1 MTWFTFYLSGAES
14 KPCIQYFCYK
24 IDKFQHF
31 YYFYK
36 QVKEFLRRIR
46 NKESEN
52 NDLIDVVFKHDFVKC
67 GVIGEF
73 TDEDLLLL
81 SKGIVAYYYKDKKIK
96 SIYGTKVKKHY
107 FF

>member
-1 MTWFTFYLSGAES
+1 MRCFTFYLSGAES

-81 SKGIVAYYYKDKKIK
+81 SKGIVAYYKDMKIK

>member
-1 MTWFTFYLSGAES
+1 MCFTLYLSGAEP
-14 KPCIQYFCYK
+14 KPCIEYFCYK

-36 QVKEFLRRIR
+36 QVKEFFRRLR

-52 NDLIDVVFKHDFVKC
+52 NDLIDGVFNNDFVKC
-67 GVIGEF
+67 VVIGEF

-81 SKGIVAYYYKDKKIK
+81 PKGIVAYYYLDMKIK
-96 SIYGTKVKKHY
+96 SIYDT
-107 FF
+107 